1 MSKNGEVVDDK
12 LVEIKKEVESI
23 KKLKK
28 EIKEV
33 KKQII
38 IREVQIGEIEKEL
51 ESKMGM
57 DRLSNLKNK
66 VQKKVQK
73 KIEILEAKIQASDK

>member
-1 MSKNGEVVDDK
+1 
-12 LVEIKKEVESI
+12 
-23 KKLKK
+23 
-28 EIKEV
+28 
-33 KKQII
+33 
-38 IREVQIGEIEKEL
+38 VQIGEIEKEL